1 MKTPGRKL
9 VLVWIIGLF
18 TSKVI
23 IWAQL
28 EARRKTRKALFHT
41 GVTQAKTKAARRGR
55 ARRSEENLLGAATA
69 SARVRSE
76 ENLRCDREK
85 RVRNKE
91 DPYHAEHRSWT

>member
-9 VLVWIIGLF
+9 VLVWKTVWVIGLF

-23 IWAQL
+23 IWLQL

-41 GVTQAKTKAARRGR
+41 GVTQAKTKYARRGG
-55 ARRSEENLLGAATA
+55 ARRSKENLLGAATA

-76 ENLRCDREK
+76 ENL
-85 RVRNKE
+85 
-91 DPYHAEHRSWT
+91 